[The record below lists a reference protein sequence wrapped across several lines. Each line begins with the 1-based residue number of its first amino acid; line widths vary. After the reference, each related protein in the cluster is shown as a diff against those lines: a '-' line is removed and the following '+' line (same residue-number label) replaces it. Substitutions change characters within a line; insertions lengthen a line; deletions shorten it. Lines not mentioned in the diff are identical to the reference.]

1 MYLVPDPGQDEDN
14 QDQENLKDPQ
24 DAGQGAEEVAASPNT
39 PGQEPDNELVMVR
52 GAQHVSHLPG
62 GGGAP
67 GGCLG
72 HTDVVAG
79 LGHGLGRHPAANSYV
94 E

>member
-39 PGQEPDNELVMVR
+39 PGQEPDNELAMVS
-52 GAQHVSHLPG
+52 GAQHVSMTRLEEA
-62 GGGAP
+62 AP
-67 GGCLG
+67 PE
-72 HTDVVAG
+72 VVWDT
-79 LGHGLGRHPAANSYV
+79 LT
-94 E
+94 